1 MKLTQEQLKKIIREE
16 LKNVISQTKTSTKAT
31 PKKKK

>member
-16 LKNVISQTKTSTKAT
+16 LKNVISQTARKRPVST
-31 PKKKK
+31 KKKK